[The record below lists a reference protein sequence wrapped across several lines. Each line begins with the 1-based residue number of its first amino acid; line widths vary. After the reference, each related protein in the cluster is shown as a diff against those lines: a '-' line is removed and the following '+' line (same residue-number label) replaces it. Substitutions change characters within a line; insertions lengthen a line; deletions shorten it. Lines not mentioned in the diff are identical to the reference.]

1 MPPIESLA
9 APPSNPASHLLENAV
24 RFCRVLR
31 VLGMDVGPDRVM
43 DFVRALDVID
53 LANKLDFYHAARALL
68 VSRREEMALF
78 DAAFEMFW
86 WSRDSRSNRQSLK
99 VSGTLPRQAR
109 PVVLPPTI
117 HAQDQQGSPPGQP
130 ENQPPPVIEATAT
143 YSARAVL
150 RHKDFA
156 ELSPDELEEVKGLI
170 NRFVWNLGERRT
182 RRHRPGGDG
191 RVDIRR
197 SIRRNLAY
205 GGEIVRWA
213 YRQPYFKPRPLVLIA
228 DISGS
233 MDSYTR
239 LLMRFCF
246 SVARSLRQPVEAFVF
261 ATELTRITRQ
271 LHTRDV
277 DAALSGVSRA
287 VSDWSGGTRIG
298 EALHTFNRVWGQRV
312 LGQGAVA
319 ILISDGMDRGDSD
332 LLAREMARLRRTA
345 YRLIWLNP
353 LLGSPG
359 YEPLTYGMQAALPHV
374 HDFLPVRNL
383 ASLESLADHLASLG
397 QRAGE
402 RRMDYARR
410 AF

>member
-1 MPPIESLA
+1 MPPTDGLPASQA
-9 APPSNPASHLLENAV
+9 APASHLLENAV

-43 DFVRALDVID
+43 DFVRALDEID
-53 LANKLDFYHAARALL
+53 LANKMDFYHAARALL
-68 VSRREEMALF
+68 VSRKEDIALF

-86 WSRDSRSNRQSLK
+86 WTRDARSNRPSLT
-99 VSGTLPRQAR
+99 VSGTLPRRAR
-109 PVVLPPTI
+109 PVVLPPSNRQ
-117 HAQDQQGSPPGQP
+117 HNQP
-130 ENQPPPVIEATAT
+130 DPRRGPTENEPPPVIEATAT

-156 ELSPDELEEVKGLI
+156 ELSPVELEEVKGLI
-170 NRFVWNLGERRT
+170 ARFVWKLGDRRT
-182 RRHRPGGDG
+182 RRYHPGGDI
-191 RVDIRR
+191 RIDMRR
-197 SIRRNLAY
+197 SIRRNLAT
-205 GGEIVRWA
+205 GGEIVKWA
-213 YRQPYFKPRPLVLIA
+213 YRQPSFKPRPLVLIA

-261 ATELTRITRQ
+261 ATQLTRITRQ

-277 DAALSGVSRA
+277 DVALSGVGKT

-298 EALHTFNRVWGQRV
+298 EALRTFNRVWGQRV

-319 ILISDGMDRGDSD
+319 ILISDGLDRGDAG
-332 LLAREMARLRRTA
+332 LLAREMAHLRRTA

-359 YEPLTYGMQAALPHV
+359 YEPLTYGMMAALPHV
-374 HDFLPVRNL
+374 HDFLPVHNL

-397 QRAGE
+397 KHAGT
-402 RRMDYARR
+402 RRNDYARR